1 MTIVNAFTHWVFT
14 TEYFISALIL
24 FMIITFLCGVF
35 KEKVAKIS
43 SGAPLEIIWFL
54 CAIFCFFY
62 AFASVILI
70 VCLVCYMPMYIGSKI
85 CDYNKKKKNKVRL

>member
-35 KEKVAKIS
+35 KEKVDKIS
-43 SGAPLEIIWFL
+43 SGTPLELIWFL

-62 AFASVILI
+62 AFAAVILI
-70 VCLVCYMPMYIGSKI
+70 IFLVCYMPMYIGSKI